1 MYATHTI
8 KPSLCKTALFG
19 AIFVFLLT
27 GCNKTIQPEPRQP
40 VKLVNIA
47 NPQVG
52 LQTVFTA
59 DIGSNTGLKRQ
70 LPQELQVAVNNNT
83 LLVAHGTTVQAINSS
98 GKLWSVNIG
107 EMITSAVGFD
117 ASSQTAIIGTNQG
130 KIIAL
135 NASTGDIRWQ
145 QTLKTTVLTPAIIAG
160 NRVLLSANDG
170 VLYGLN
176 LQSGAIVW
184 RYNTQSADIS
194 VRGTAKPLRLDANTA
209 IFATA
214 DGRIY
219 ALIVDTG
226 QLAWT
231 RRVGVAVGGGD
242 AQRMSDVDGTPFVDG
257 TRLYV
262 TSFSGQFASFD
273 LTTGRTLFMV
283 RDFATTKPVVAL
295 QGTLFGVDKDG
306 MVFGFNGQTGE
317 KIWQNNALMH
327 RKPSN
332 PVVIGGFVAIG
343 DYDGVVHLFNKKGDL
358 VGRTT
363 TKGQINSL
371 YSQNNRLY
379 AQTQNGQVLVWQ
391 LQ

>member
-1 MYATHTI
+1 M
-8 KPSLCKTALFG
+8 
-19 AIFVFLLT
+19 
-27 GCNKTIQPEPRQP
+27 
-40 VKLVNIA
+40 
-47 NPQVG
+47 
-52 LQTVFTA
+52 
-59 DIGSNTGLKRQ
+59 
-70 LPQELQVAVNNNT
+70 PQELQVAVNNNT

-219 ALIVDTG
+219 ALMVDTG

-231 RRVGVAVGGGD
+231 RQWALLSVVVMLAV
-242 AQRMSDVDGTPFVDG
+242 
-257 TRLYV
+257 
-262 TSFSGQFASFD
+262 
-273 LTTGRTLFMV
+273 
-283 RDFATTKPVVAL
+283 
-295 QGTLFGVDKDG
+295 
-306 MVFGFNGQTGE
+306 
-317 KIWQNNALMH
+317 
-327 RKPSN
+327 
-332 PVVIGGFVAIG
+332 
-343 DYDGVVHLFNKKGDL
+343 
-358 VGRTT
+358 
-363 TKGQINSL
+363 
-371 YSQNNRLY
+371 
-379 AQTQNGQVLVWQ
+379 
-391 LQ
+391 